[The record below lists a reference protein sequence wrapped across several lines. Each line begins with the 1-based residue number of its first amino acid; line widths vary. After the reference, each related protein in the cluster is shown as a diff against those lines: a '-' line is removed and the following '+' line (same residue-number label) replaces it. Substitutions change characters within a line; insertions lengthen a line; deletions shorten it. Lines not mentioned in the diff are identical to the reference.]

1 MAKDLV
7 FEIGTEEM
15 PSAAVYSGIKQLG
28 ESARKLLE
36 ENRLSCEEIR
46 TMGTPRRLVLL
57 VSSLSEKQDDL
68 VKEVKGPAKK
78 AAYSDDGKPAAAAI
92 GFARGQGVDV
102 DALVVKQV
110 AQGEYVYAIKKEK
123 GLPAAKVLPKILEQV
138 ASSITFSKAMR
149 WDESDTQFVRPV
161 RWLLALFGDTKIKFD
176 FAGLKSDN
184 LTWGHRFLV
193 KNPIKVES
201 SNKYLPAMKKGKV
214 LVDETERAGY
224 IEKQA
229 QKVAKKVGGNV
240 VIHSGTFDEVVQLV
254 EFPHVISGSFSK
266 EYVKLPRDVLITSME
281 SHQRYFPVENNKGVL
296 LPFFIVVHNGDPK
309 SNDMIC
315 RGHERVLRA
324 RLADA
329 KFFFEEDQKKPLKDK
344 VEKLKGVIFQ
354 EKLGTVFD
362 KTKRIEKLAVSIAK
376 GLQCKEDVLKNVKRA
391 AYLCKADLVTEMV
404 VEFPT
409 LQGVMGREY
418 ALLSGEKKA
427 AAQAIFEHYLPRYTG
442 DVLPDTLEGKILSM
456 ADKVDS
462 IGGCFSIGF
471 LPTGSEDPYALRR
484 QGQGILSIILENGF
498 AFSLID
504 VLEDSLKLYEKAN
517 LKLRPKQEVIR
528 DLEEFF
534 QRRLR
539 GQFINE
545 GFKYDVVDAVL
556 ALGISNPAD
565 LRDRINAVS
574 SLRDTSEMENVIIAF
589 TRCSNLA
596 KLDLGDNVKKNLL
609 KEEEEKELFEV
620 VEKVGNLVKKD
631 IEKRDYEQA
640 IRNLALLRPDV
651 DLFFDEILV
660 MAKEK
665 ATRENRLTL
674 LNKCVDCYLQV
685 ADFSKLVVPGNQN
698 N

>member
-1 MAKDLV
+1 LAKDLV

-28 ESARKLLE
+28 ENAEKLLE
-36 ENRLSCEEIR
+36 ENRFSYKEIR

-57 VSSLSEKQDDL
+57 VSALSEKQDDL

-102 DALVVKQV
+102 DTLVVKQV
-110 AQGEYVYAIKKEK
+110 AQGEYVFAVKKEK
-123 GLPAAKVLPKILEQV
+123 GLSVAKVLPEILRQI
-138 ASSITFSKAMR
+138 ASSITFPKAMR
-149 WDESDTQFVRPV
+149 WDESDTQFVRPA

-176 FAGLKSDN
+176 FSGLKSDN
-184 LTWGHRFLV
+184 LTWGHRFLAD
-193 KNPIKVES
+193 NPIKVEI
-201 SNKYLPAMKKGKV
+201 SNDYLSAMKKGKV
-214 LVDETERAGY
+214 LVDETERAQY
-224 IEKQA
+224 IEKKA
-229 QKVAKKVGGNV
+229 QEAAKKVGGNV
-240 VIHSGTFDEVVQLV
+240 VIHFNTFDEVVQLA
-254 EFPHVISGSFSK
+254 EYPHVISGSFSK

-281 SHQRYFPVENNKGVL
+281 SHQRYFPVENNKGTL

-309 SNDMIC
+309 SDDIIC

-344 VEKLKGVIFQ
+344 VEKLKGVVFQ
-354 EKLGTVFD
+354 EELGTVFD
-362 KTKRIEKLAVSIAK
+362 KTKRIEKLAAYIAK
-376 GLQCKEDVLKNVKRA
+376 ELQCKEDVIKNVKRA

-418 ALLSGEKKA
+418 ALLSGENKA
-427 AAQAIFEHYLPRYTG
+427 TAAAIFEHYLPRYAG
-442 DVLPDTLEGKILSM
+442 DALPGTLEGKILSI

-462 IGGCFSIGF
+462 IVGCFSIGF

-484 QGQGILSIILENGF
+484 QAQGIISIFLENDFDLDLGYILMRSIDMYK
-498 AFSLID
+498 APKLGLII
-504 VLEDSLKLYEKAN
+504 YA
-517 LKLRPKQEVIR
+517 
-528 DLEEFF
+528 DLGRFF
-534 QRRLR
+534 RSRLR
-539 GQFINE
+539 AQFLNE
-545 GFKYDVVDAVL
+545 GFKYDVIDAVL

-565 LRDRINAVS
+565 LRNRINAVT
-574 SLRDTSEMENVIIAF
+574 SLRDTIEMEDVIIAF

-596 KLDLGDNVKKNLL
+596 KPELGDCVKKNLL
-609 KEEEEKELFEV
+609 KEKEEKKLFEV
-620 VEKVGNLVKKD
+620 MEKVVKSVNKE
-631 IEKRDYEQA
+631 IGKRDYDQA
-640 IRNLALLRPDV
+640 IKNLALLRPDV

-665 ATRENRLTL
+665 STRENRLAL
-674 LNKCVDCYLQV
+674 LNKCVDCYLKV
-685 ADFSKLVVPGNQN
+685 ADFSKLVMPGNQN

>member
-1 MAKDLV
+1 LAKDLV

-15 PSAAVYSGIKQLG
+15 PSAAVYSGIKQLS
-28 ESARKLLE
+28 ENARKLME
-36 ENRLSCEEIR
+36 ENRLSYKEIK

-57 VSSLSEKQDDL
+57 ISALSERQDDL
-68 VKEVKGPAKK
+68 VKEVRGPAKK

-92 GFARGQGVDV
+92 GFARGQGVDI
-102 DALVVKQV
+102 DALVIKQV
-110 AQGEYVYAIKKEK
+110 AQGEYVFAVKKEK
-123 GLPAAKVLPKILEQV
+123 GLSATKVLPEILQQII
-138 ASSITFSKAMR
+138 SSITFSKAMR

-161 RWLLALFGDTKIKFD
+161 RWLLALFGDKIIRFH

-184 LTWGHRFLV
+184 LTWGHRFLA
-193 KNPIKVES
+193 KNPIAVEN
-201 SNKYLPAMKKGKV
+201 SNVYLATVKKGKV
-214 LVDETERAGY
+214 LVDEAERAHY

-229 QKVAKKVGGNV
+229 QEKAKMVGGEA
-240 VIHSGTFDEVVQLV
+240 VIHFNTFDEVVQLV

-281 SHQRYFPVENNKGVL
+281 SHQRYFPVENDKGTL

-309 SNDMIC
+309 SDDIIC

-329 KFFFEEDQKKPLKDK
+329 KFFFEEDQKKSLKDK
-344 VEKLKGVIFQ
+344 VEKLKGVVFQ

-362 KTKRIEKLAVSIAK
+362 KTKRIEKLAVSIARE
-376 GLQCKEDVLKNVKRA
+376 LQCKEDIQKNVKRA

-427 AAQAIFEHYLPRYTG
+427 AARAVFEHYLPRYAG
-442 DVLPDTLEGKILSM
+442 DALPDTLEGKILSI
-456 ADKVDS
+456 ADKADS
-462 IGGCFSIGF
+462 IVGCFSIGF

-484 QGQGILSIILENGF
+484 QAQGIINIILENGF
-498 AFSLID
+498 VFSFTDI
-504 VLEDSLKLYEKAN
+504 LEASLKLYEKAN
-517 LKLRPKQEVIR
+517 LKLRPKKEVIN
-528 DLEEFF
+528 DLEDFF
-534 QRRLR
+534 RGRLR

-565 LRDRINAVS
+565 LKNRINIVT
-574 SLRDTSEMENVIIAF
+574 SLRDTSEMEDVIIAF

-596 KLDLGDNVKKNLL
+596 KPDLGDCVKKNLL
-609 KEEEEKELFEV
+609 KEEEEKKLFEA
-620 VEKVGNLVKKD
+620 VEKVGKSVNKD
-631 IEKRDYEQA
+631 VGKMDYEQA

-665 ATRENRLTL
+665 SIRENRLTL